1 MTTFWWDAKSGSKGI
16 SARWQVFSFGWKK
29 KVSNKIIRF
38 GCFLNDM
45 SKRKRWRNH
54 FNIEWNSSKNHWRG
68 KFYYFLLKTIEIGIG
83 LKIFKAWYFLNQ
95 IASDCGC
102 SIIQTD
108 HLRHSRLLGDTSLII
123 VDDLR
128 CDWILLINYRT
139 SAVTLHKSSD
149 SASSDGEILNRNL
162 KPLITGMC

>member
-1 MTTFWWDAKSGSKGI
+1 MRCKEWLERNQCSLTGIQFW
-16 SARWQVFSFGWKK
+16 VKK